1 MNGSTSS
8 DRSEKKVCLC
18 RSRPGDSS
26 RASFDFKSANGASD
40 RSLDHHKYYN
50 RQDQHA
56 HTMSYITNS
65 DLRSRQPRLAPGP
78 PREQQCSRATSSI
91 LIRLS
96 LTVRAH
102 DTVTRLSWLQA
113 VHMTDKRERGRRT
126 DDPALTGKVGPAGPR
141 LEWLGPAEP
150 APSSDP
156 CDFPFSLG

>member
-1 MNGSTSS
+1 
-8 DRSEKKVCLC
+8 
-18 RSRPGDSS
+18 
-26 RASFDFKSANGASD
+26 
-40 RSLDHHKYYN
+40 
-50 RQDQHA
+50 
-56 HTMSYITNS
+56 MSYITTS

-126 DDPALTGKVGPAGPR
+126 DDPALTGKVPALRQGRKGAGGRPLRNCTPQKPGFWASPVSGKISGETR
-141 LEWLGPAEP
+141 LLFRRNRVSAGGNPVGQPGWGQKPGFWSKLNTLLQWVDRGE
-150 APSSDP
+150 S
-156 CDFPFSLG
+156 